1 MVHARTLPLLVRG
14 EWIPMTWEE
23 FLDWSPDEGQSEW
36 VDGRGIAYV
45 SNSDRHVQLVVFLTQ
60 FLGVYVRVFAV
71 GQLYVEQ
78 MLMRLPSRPSG
89 RMPDAFVVGQ
99 ADKDRVREY
108 WFEGPALL
116 AVEILSEDS
125 ADRDLREK
133 RDEYARGGVREY
145 LILDARPDLDEFTY
159 LRLDADGRYQAIEP
173 DAQGRY
179 HSAVL
184 PGFWLDPDWFRQDPL
199 PDIEDLMLAMA
210 PEAYEAWLI
219 AKIRARRA
227 EADTP

>member
-1 MVHARTLPLLVRG
+1 MAHPSTLPPLVRG
-14 EWIPMTWEE
+14 DWTPMSWEE
-23 FLDWSPDEGQSEW
+23 FLEWSPEEGQSEW

-45 SNSDRHVQLVVFLTQ
+45 SNSDRHVRLVVFLTQ

-89 RMPDAFVVGQ
+89 RMPDAFVVGH
-99 ADKDRVREY
+99 ADKERIREY

-116 AVEILSEDS
+116 AVEVLSEDS

-145 LILDARPDLDEFTY
+145 LVLDARPDRDEFAY

-173 DAQGRY
+173 DQQGRY
-179 HSAVL
+179 HSTVL
-184 PGFWLDPDWFRQDPL
+184 PGFWLDPAWFRQDPL
-199 PDIEDLMLAMA
+199 PDVEDLLLEMA
-210 PEAYEAWLI
+210 PDAYWAWLL
-219 AKIRARRA
+219 AKRQARGA
-227 EADTP
+227 ATETP